1 MDFDSHM
8 RAAMQNSSL
17 CNVVN
22 YAEGQVGSMMALMTT
37 DQVADA
43 DRNRAHHPHPQQHAQ
58 HHPSSHESHHHHHQ
72 HHQHNEQ
79 RQQLNSLHA
88 NTVTT
93 ASLPPSS
100 FTYYNAAIV
109 EPYLQSALLQ
119 ATHAFNQS
127 HHDDTHPPIISGLDH
142 LEQSNVVIPAEEEK
156 PDIGASKAV
165 QSAQFMGG
173 RDCNYVIATSG
184 PSLLVSPGTNSTT
197 HGSRATTGTVSMDM
211 ETGQSAE
218 HNDPVKAK
226 IVSHPA
232 YPRLVMAYVNCHKI
246 GAPAEVVTSLEEVS
260 KKYQAFRASS
270 PAAMGADPELDH
282 FMETYCNVLQKYH
295 EELMQPYKEAMAFFR
310 KIELQLNAL
319 SKGTLRLS
327 QSAYDSKEK
336 LKGLV
341 KHGDDGKGDA
351 NAAANGQHHN
361 NGGSSA
367 EEEVEEEGDASCG
380 EVDFHDEMIDPLA
393 EDQKLKEQLM
403 RKYSG
408 YICSLKQE
416 FLKKKKKGKLP
427 KDARQKLLDWWSQHY
442 KWPYPSVNVKLIIST
457 SKCQNICVAA
467 ANEFNVVCG
476 GNCAHSTF
484 QHGPCSNLF
493 FKDPETEKAALAEST
508 GLDQKQINNWFINQR
523 KRHWKPSEDMQ
534 YVMVDSP
541 TAHHQHHHHH
551 VHTHP
556 HAHLAAHPL
565 ASYAVVETM
574 DAAAAAAAATI
585 MPAMQ

>member
-1 MDFDSHM
+1 MRANDLQQKQASVQVDMQYAGFDSKHGLKVHM

-37 DQVADA
+37 DQAADA
-43 DRNRAHHPHPQQHAQ
+43 DRNCAHRPHLQQHAQ
-58 HHPSSHESHHHHHQ
+58 HHPSSHESHHHHHHHHQ

-119 ATHAFNQS
+119 ATHAFSQS
-127 HHDDTHPPIISGLDH
+127 HHSDTHPPIISGLDH
-142 LEQSNVVIPAEEEK
+142 LEQSNVVIPADEEK

-197 HGSRATTGTVSMDM
+197 HESRATTGTVSMDM
-211 ETGQSAE
+211 ETGHSAAE

-226 IVSHPA
+226 IVSHPT
-232 YPRLVMAYVNCHKI
+232 YPRLVMEYVNCHKI
-246 GAPAEVVTSLEEVS
+246 GAPAEVVTNLEEVS

-327 QSAYDSKEK
+327 QS
-336 LKGLV
+336 
-341 KHGDDGKGDA
+341 GDEGKGDA

-393 EDQKLKEQLM
+393 EDQKLKEQLL

-442 KWPYPSVNVKLIIST
+442 KWPYPS
-457 SKCQNICVAA
+457 
-467 ANEFNVVCG
+467 
-476 GNCAHSTF
+476 
-484 QHGPCSNLF
+484 
-493 FKDPETEKAALAEST
+493 ETEKAALAEST

-541 TAHHQHHHHH
+541 AAHHHHHHHH

-565 ASYAVVETM
+565 ASYAVMETM

>member
-1 MDFDSHM
+1 MDYDSHM
-8 RAAMQNSSL
+8 RAAMHSSL

-22 YAEGQVGSMMALMTT
+22 YGENQVGSMMALMTT
-37 DQVADA
+37 DQAADA
-43 DRNRAHHPHPQQHAQ
+43 DQNRPHHSQHAQ
-58 HHPSSHESHHHHHQ
+58 NHQTSHESHHHH
-72 HHQHNEQ
+72 QHNNDH
-79 RQQLNSLHA
+79 RHQLNILHSNSLS
-88 NTVTT
+88 T
-93 ASLPPSS
+93 ASPPPSS
-100 FTYYNAAIV
+100 FTFYNAAIV
-109 EPYLQSALLQ
+109 EPYLQSALIQ

-127 HHDDTHPPIISGLDH
+127 HHAEAHPPIISGLDH
-142 LEQSNVVIPAEEEK
+142 LEPSTVIPTEEEK
-156 PDIGASKAV
+156 PDIGASKVV
-165 QSAQFMGG
+165 QSSQFVGG
-173 RDCNYVIATSG
+173 RDCNYVIATTG
-184 PSLLVSPGTNSTT
+184 PSLLVSPGANSTT
-197 HGSRATTGTVSMDM
+197 QQSRAAAGTVSMDM
-211 ETGQSAE
+211 ENTHSHSHSSADYT
-218 HNDPVKAK
+218 DPVKAK

-232 YPRLVMAYVNCHKI
+232 YPRLVMAYVNCHKV

-260 KKYQAFRASS
+260 KKYQTFTAAS

-295 EELMQPYKEAMAFFR
+295 DELMQPYKEAMAFFR

-327 QSAYDSKEK
+327 QS
-336 LKGLV
+336 
-341 KHGDDGKGDA
+341 GDEKGDGTG
-351 NAAANGQHHN
+351 NHGQHHQNN
-361 NGGSSA
+361 NGSSSA

-380 EVDFHDEMIDPLA
+380 EVDFHEEMIDPLA
-393 EDQKLKEQLM
+393 EDQKLKEQLL

-408 YICSLKQE
+408 FICSLKQE

-442 KWPYPSVNVKLIIST
+442 KWPYPS
-457 SKCQNICVAA
+457 
-467 ANEFNVVCG
+467 
-476 GNCAHSTF
+476 
-484 QHGPCSNLF
+484 
-493 FKDPETEKAALAEST
+493 ETEKAALAEST

-541 TAHHQHHHHH
+541 TAHHHHHHH

-565 ASYAVVETM
+565 SSYGVVETM

-585 MPAMQ
+585 MPALQ